1 MLTYAVRASEGT
13 TVVAVPTATHVVPPQ
28 RATLVGIATGTHVM
42 PYGGPSA
49 RDLEGHGNE
58 WDRQVYQFYLLYW
71 YKNNCFT
78 GTKVLAGATSRAT
91 AASGIS
97 RCLVYLLHW
106 YKSTNNDTSEERPER
121 VLEGVRM

>member
-13 TVVAVPTATHVVPPQ
+13 TVVAVPTATHVMPPQ

-58 WDRQVYQFYLLYW
+58 WDRQVYQFYLLY
-71 YKNNCFT
+71 
-78 GTKVLAGATSRAT
+78 
-91 AASGIS
+91 
-97 RCLVYLLHW
+97 
-106 YKSTNNDTSEERPER
+106 
-121 VLEGVRM
+121 